1 MQIAV
6 IGFGLIGGSAL
17 LAWQGLRE
25 QGEPQFQELMT
36 TAMDLSPATLDFAKA
51 HHLADRVTQSVKE
64 AVSEADVIVVT
75 VSLPVIGNPA
85 ASAAMVEPTIAVK

>member
-36 TAMDLSPATLDFAKA
+36 TAMDLSP
-51 HHLADRVTQSVKE
+51 
-64 AVSEADVIVVT
+64 
-75 VSLPVIGNPA
+75 LPKRI
-85 ASAAMVEPTIAVK
+85 T

>member
-64 AVSEADVIVVT
+64 AVSEADVIVVA
-75 VSLPVIGNPA
+75 VPPA
-85 ASAAMVEPTIAVK
+85 AM